1 MAKVHIVKNGIKNIV
16 EDRVFENRYKKEG
29 WQVDGAKVEP
39 KEVMPKELKTE
50 NEMNNYSKMKKKST
64 KVFNDD
70 LIKSGDK

>member
-1 MAKVHIVKNGIKNIV
+1 MARVHIVKNGIKNIV
-16 EDRVFENRYKKEG
+16 EEAIFESRYKKEG
-29 WQVDGAKVEP
+29 WQIDGGNAEV
-39 KEVMPKELKTE
+39 KEVLPKELKTE